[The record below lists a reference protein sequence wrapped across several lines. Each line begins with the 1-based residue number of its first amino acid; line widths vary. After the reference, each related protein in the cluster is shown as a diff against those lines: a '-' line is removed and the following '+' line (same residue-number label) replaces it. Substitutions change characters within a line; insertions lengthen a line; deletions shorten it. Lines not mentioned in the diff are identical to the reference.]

1 MLEGITPSDRYSG
14 PCFLMRAANEKLD
27 ASDKKILEQ
36 ALADK
41 RFSSLRLSTQLTER
55 GFTVSENVIR
65 RHRIGSCACARNSK

>member
-1 MLEGITPSDRYSG
+1 
-14 PCFLMRAANEKLD
+14 MRSANEKLD
-27 ASDKKILEQ
+27 ASDKKILQQ

-65 RHRIGSCACARNSK
+65 RHRIGSCACARNAK

>member
-1 MLEGITPSDRYSG
+1 
-14 PCFLMRAANEKLD
+14 MRAANEKLD
-27 ASDKKILEQ
+27 ASDKKILQQ

>member
-1 MLEGITPSDRYSG
+1 
-14 PCFLMRAANEKLD
+14 MRAANEKLD

-55 GFTVSENVIR
+55 GFNVSENVIR
-65 RHRIGSCACARNSK
+65 RHRIGSCACARNAK

>member
-1 MLEGITPSDRYSG
+1 
-14 PCFLMRAANEKLD
+14 MRSANEKLD

-55 GFTVSENVIR
+55 GFTVSEHVIR
-65 RHRIGSCACARNSK
+65 RHRIGSCACARNAK